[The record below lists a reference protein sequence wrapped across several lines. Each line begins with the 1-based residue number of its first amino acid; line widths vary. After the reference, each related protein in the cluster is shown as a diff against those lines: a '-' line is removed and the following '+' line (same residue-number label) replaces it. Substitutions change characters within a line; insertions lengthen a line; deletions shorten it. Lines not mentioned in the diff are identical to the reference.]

1 MATKYN
7 NTHVGAKTVDSVEET
22 SEDID
27 ELSEDQYGNVE
38 TPSEPIELSSDDGH
52 PENDY
57 GELFNWSPS
66 SDTELN
72 AEI

>member
-57 GELFNWSPS
+57 
-66 SDTELN
+66 
-72 AEI
+72 